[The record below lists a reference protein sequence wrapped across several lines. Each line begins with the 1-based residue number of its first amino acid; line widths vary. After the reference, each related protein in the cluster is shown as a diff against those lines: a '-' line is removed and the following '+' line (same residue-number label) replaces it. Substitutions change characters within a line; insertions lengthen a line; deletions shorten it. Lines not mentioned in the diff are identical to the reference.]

1 MLTSSQPRR
10 RWAIAAAVAILLSL
24 LAPGPGP
31 LAAAE
36 QLPRLETVKC
46 WFDDPG
52 EPSARCYRLHVALN
66 RAHSSA
72 GRRAIVLPVVVL
84 PAATVKKLPDPLVY
98 IEGGPGAET
107 GLDTDGI
114 ALWRKD
120 LAGNGVAEGRDME
133 LFDERGTGRSE
144 PKLDCPELVDA
155 TVTIYRGRPDVATT
169 NKLWQKA
176 SAACRDRLLGDDIDL
191 GAYDSA
197 AIAADLEDL
206 RHALGYPAWNL
217 WAASYG
223 TRVALV
229 AMRDHPQGLRS
240 AILDSVY
247 PPEAE
252 GFVDI
257 GAATERVL
265 AKLAAECAAS
275 TACNGAYPNLAASL
289 DKLQARLDAAPMPVP
304 VDGADGRRDFFLLDG
319 NRLVEVLIDTFYD
332 WDAIAA
338 LPRLIHEAAN
348 GNDDRLKEAAST
360 YFNSLLDQTISDG
373 MALSVTCREEYPFE
387 QGAPIAAAIK
397 AHPRFAH
404 LTLTD
409 STLAACPIWGVGRSP
424 AIESQPVTS
433 DVPALLLSG
442 DYDVV
447 TPPYWAEAAVRHLSH
462 GHLVKFPGIGHGVI
476 ASDTCADAVVAA
488 FLKAPREEPKPACLA
503 RLVGLLFKT
512 R

>member
-24 LAPGPGP
+24 LAPGPGAR
-31 LAAAE
+31 AAG
-36 QLPRLETVKC
+36 QLPRLESVKC

-72 GRRAIVLPVVVL
+72 GRRAIVLPVFVL

-120 LAGNGVAEGRDME
+120 LAGNGVAEGRDMV

-191 GAYDSA
+191 G
-197 AIAADLEDL
+197 
-206 RHALGYPAWNL
+206 
-217 WAASYG
+217 ASYG

-319 NRLVEVLIDTFYD
+319 DRLVEVLIDTFYD